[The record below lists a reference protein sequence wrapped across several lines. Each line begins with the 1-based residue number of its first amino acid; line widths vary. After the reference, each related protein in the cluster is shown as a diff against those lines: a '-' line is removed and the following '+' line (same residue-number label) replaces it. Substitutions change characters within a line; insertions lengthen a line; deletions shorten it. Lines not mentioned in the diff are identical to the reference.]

1 MAFKW
6 TAPRTW
12 VAGEKPTAATLNT
25 HIRDNLEAI
34 NGYVLK
40 TADEPVT
47 SSTTHQ
53 DDNAL
58 TYTIPQAGT
67 YIAEFWIAASSA
79 ADAAGDISVRFTFPT
94 GTLHSQYMGLTTA
107 LPSATEAD
115 LRAPSA
121 TDASSPSTARSF
133 GVSTNQTSLLIR
145 AVLVATASGTLTLQW
160 AQAASNASATTV
172 KAGSNMT
179 IRQVA

>member
-6 TAPRTW
+6 VAPFTFTAAT
-12 VAGEKPTAATLNT
+12 APTAATWNQL
-25 HIRDNLEAI
+25 RDNLEAL

-40 TADEPVT
+40 SADESVT
-47 SSTTHQ
+47 SSTVMQ

-67 YIAEFWIAASSA
+67 YVADWWLSVVAAS
-79 ADAAGDISVRFTFPT
+79 DTNGDIQIQFTFPT
-94 GTLHSQYMGLTTA
+94 GTLYVQEIGHTPAIATGA
-107 LPSATEAD
+107 LAD
-115 LRAPSA
+115 VKLFSES
-121 TDASSPSTARSF
+121 DASSPSSARPFGLTA
-133 GVSTNQTSLLIR
+133 TQTLILVR
-145 AVLVATASGTLTLQW
+145 TVLVATASGTLTLQW
-160 AQAASNASATTV
+160 AQDSSSANATTV

>member
-25 HIRDNLEAI
+25 HVRDQLEAL
-34 NGYVLK
+34 NGYVVK
-40 TADEPVT
+40 AADESVT

-53 DDNAL
+53 DDNHL

-67 YIAEFWIAASSA
+67 YIADWHIGVTSA
-79 ADAAGDISVRFTFPT
+79 ADAAGDISVRFTFPA
-94 GTLHSQYMGLTTA
+94 GTLHVHHYGLTTS

-115 LRAPSA
+115 LRAPFGA
-121 TDASSPSTARSF
+121 EASSPSTARTF
-133 GVSTNQTSLLIR
+133 GASTNSTSLLIR
-145 AVLVATASGTLTLQW
+145 TVLQATASGTLTLQW
-160 AQAASNASATTV
+160 AQATSNANATTV
-172 KAGSNMT
+172 EAGSNMT
-179 IRQVA
+179 IQQKA